1 MRKMRLFILM
11 MCLSGHFDCNASD
24 KAGELH
30 TVKQWI
36 AHRGGISSVSA
47 SFVQERHLKALKR
60 PIINSGKLWFKSP
73 RLFRWQIGEPAE
85 SVAISKNG
93 EILLLRPGKKTG
105 ERHSGNHSHNSRQSP
120 GMLFFEIG
128 FPRDYKE
135 FNKRFTVT
143 GLSRLGDSYFISLKF
158 NDRRSNIAIRKVV
171 FQVDSKTY
179 LTQSM
184 EMRFRD
190 ASSIKTK
197 FSDVEE
203 NAVVK
208 DSVFEFDLNG
218 YRLKGAE

>member
-1 MRKMRLFILM
+1 MRKMRLLILM
-11 MCLSGHFDCNASD
+11 MCLPARFDCHASVN
-24 KAGELH
+24 AGELE

-36 AHRGGISSVSA
+36 AHRGSISSVSA

-93 EILLLRPGKKTG
+93 EILLLRPRKKTG
-105 ERHSGNHSHNSRQSP
+105 ERYSDNHSHNSRQSP

-135 FNKRFTVT
+135 FIKRFTVT
-143 GLSRLGDSYFISLKF
+143 GLSHLGDSYFVSLKF
-158 NDRRSNIAIRKVV
+158 NDRRSNMAIRKVV
-171 FQVDSKTY
+171 FEIDSKTY

-190 ASSIKTK
+190 ASSIKTS
-197 FSDVEE
+197 FSSVLE
-203 NAVVK
+203 NAHVK

-218 YRLKGAE
+218 YRLKGTD